1 MDDNDYINNFRRSIN
16 SLIVT
21 HNARLRCLVT
31 KLFNNSLNSVDENNG
46 VQFDKKEFD
55 ILRKQYK
62 KFRWRNSC
70 VLKLILRPYT
80 HQDSDRKVF
89 FELSLIHDG
98 DGGKRGYNYWSNKG
112 NSNTN
117 NRNDN
122 IINNDDTDV
131 ATDENNRPDTLNANG
146 TIDNGRNNKFDG
158 LEGYINF
165 SHLNDTGVIGN
176 IKEIDKEYIFLLV
189 RHGEA
194 EHNKYKKTTI
204 IRQTDTDLIDSGRT
218 GAEMAGK
225 AINNYLKTTM
235 NGNTNEHIKIDYY
248 FVSDLK
254 RTRET
259 FEYMLHNIEK
269 DNLSFVNNDEIK
281 IIVLPCSHELVFD
294 SDGQCDDK
302 KNLTDIL
309 TSENKVSCTKLNKY
323 NENTN
328 EYENCNRFISTC
340 KENNNN
346 NDINIT
352 IVLDWTDY
360 TKFYGN
366 SYRYIDPNPFK
377 KKQGERCRN
386 TSMIEQAISI
396 ITGQNNYEE
405 MIKKTMATGTMYNEE
420 RELLS
425 RRQPQR
431 QPQRQGG
438 KNKRKTKKRRKTKKL
453 RKFRNKRKM
462 SRRLYLTR

>member
-1 MDDNDYINNFRRSIN
+1 MNEENKKNEDIFIKNFSHSSIN

-31 KLFNNSLNSVDENNG
+31 KLFNNSLHSVDENND
-46 VQFDKKEFD
+46 VPFDKKTFD
-55 ILRKQYK
+55 NLRKQYK

-98 DGGKRGYNYWSNKG
+98 DGGKRGYNYWSNSTN
-112 NSNTN
+112 NSTNNTN
-117 NRNDN
+117 NN
-122 IINNDDTDV
+122 IINNDDTDI
-131 ATDENNRPDTLNANG
+131 ATDENNLPDTINERGEINIG
-146 TIDNGRNNKFDG
+146 DNKTFNG

-176 IKEIDKEYIFLLV
+176 IEKIDKEYIFLLV

-194 EHNKYKKTTI
+194 EHNKYKKTTL
-204 IRQTDTDLIDSGRT
+204 IRKTDTDLIDSGRI
-218 GAEMAGK
+218 GAEKAGE

-235 NGNTNEHIKIDYY
+235 GATGQHIKIDYY

-259 FEYMLHNIEK
+259 FKYILHNIEK
-269 DNLSFVNNDEIK
+269 ENLSFVNNDEIK

-294 SDGQCDDK
+294 SDGQCDGK
-302 KNLTDIL
+302 KNLTDLL
-309 TSENKVSCTKLNKY
+309 TNENKVSCTKLNKY
-323 NENTN
+323 EPNND
-328 EYENCNRFISTC
+328 EYENCNRFTSTC
-340 KENNNN
+340 KENN
-346 NDINIT
+346 NIT

-396 ITGQNNYEE
+396 ITTKLKDTGVNINIKTRKSNFFEE
-405 MIKKTMATGTMYNEE
+405 IGGRNRRKTRKHRKTRKLIK
-420 RELLS
+420 
-425 RRQPQR
+425 RR
-431 QPQRQGG
+431 
-438 KNKRKTKKRRKTKKL
+438 NKRKTSKRL
-453 RKFRNKRKM
+453 
-462 SRRLYLTR
+462 

>member
-1 MDDNDYINNFRRSIN
+1 MNEENGDIYIKNFRRSIN

-31 KLFNNSLNSVDENNG
+31 KLFNNSLHSVDVNNG
-46 VQFDKKEFD
+46 VLFDKKTFD
-55 ILRKQYK
+55 NLRKQYK

-98 DGGKRGYNYWSNKG
+98 DGGKRGYDYWSNST
-112 NSNTN
+112 NNTN
-117 NRNDN
+117 NN
-122 IINNDDTDV
+122 IINNDDTDI
-131 ATDENNRPDTLNANG
+131 ATDENNLPDTINERGEIN
-146 TIDNGRNNKFDG
+146 IGRNNKFNG

-176 IKEIDKEYIFLLV
+176 IEIDKEYIFLLV

-194 EHNKYKKTTI
+194 VHNKYKKTNL

-218 GAEMAGK
+218 GAEKAGE
-225 AINNYLKTTM
+225 AINNYLKT
-235 NGNTNEHIKIDYY
+235 GATNKHMKIDYY

-259 FEYMLHNIEK
+259 FKYILHNIEK
-269 DNLSFVNNDEIK
+269 ENLSFVNNDEIK

-294 SDGQCDDK
+294 SDGQCDGK

-309 TSENKVSCTKLNKY
+309 TNENKVSCTKLNKY
-323 NENTN
+323 NQNTD
-328 EYENCNRFISTC
+328 EYENCNRFTSTC
-340 KENNNN
+340 KENN
-346 NDINIT
+346 IIT

-396 ITGQNNYEE
+396 ITKLEDTNVKIN
-405 MIKKTMATGTMYNEE
+405 IKTTELNKFNEV
-420 RELLS
+420 
-425 RRQPQR
+425 
-431 QPQRQGG
+431 GG
-438 KNKRKTKKRRKTKKL
+438 KNKRKTRKRRKTRKL
-453 RKFRNKRKM
+453 RKRRHKRKI
-462 SRRLYLTR
+462 SKRL

>member
-1 MDDNDYINNFRRSIN
+1 MSNIIH
-16 SLIVT
+16 SLLVT

-46 VQFDKKEFD
+46 VQFDKKIFD
-55 ILRKQYK
+55 SLRKQYK

-89 FELSLIHDG
+89 FDLSLIYDG
-98 DGGKRGYNYWSNKG
+98 DGGKPGYDYWSNSTD
-112 NSNTN
+112 NSSN
-117 NRNDN
+117 NSNDN
-122 IINNDDTDV
+122 IINNTTKDEDDD
-131 ATDENNRPDTLNANG
+131 NNAPNEGN
-146 TIDNGRNNKFDG
+146 DNDKGRNNKFNG
-158 LEGYINF
+158 LKGYINF
-165 SHLNDTGVIGN
+165 SHLNDTGFISN
-176 IKEIDKEYIFLLV
+176 LKEINKEYIFLLV

-194 EHNKYKKTTI
+194 IHNTYKKTTI
-204 IRQTDTDLIDSGRT
+204 FRETDTKLILSGQE
-218 GAEMAGK
+218 GAKKAGE
-225 AINNYLKTTM
+225 AINNYLKTTI
-235 NGNTNEHIKIDYY
+235 NRATNLHMKIDYY

-309 TSENKVSCTKLNKY
+309 TNENKVSCTKLNKY
-323 NENTN
+323 NEGSE
-328 EYENCNRFISTC
+328 EYKKCNSFISTF
-340 KENNNN
+340 KKKNNEEKN
-346 NDINIT
+346 NIT
-352 IVLDWTDY
+352 IVLDWSDY

-396 ITGQNNYEE
+396 INKLPPSTNNYENA
-405 MIKKTMATGTMYNEE
+405 TMANEE

-425 RRQPQR
+425 RG

-438 KNKRKTKKRRKTKKL
+438 RNKRKTRKRRKTKKL
-453 RKFRNKRKM
+453 RKRRNKRKT
-462 SRRLYLTR
+462 SKHL